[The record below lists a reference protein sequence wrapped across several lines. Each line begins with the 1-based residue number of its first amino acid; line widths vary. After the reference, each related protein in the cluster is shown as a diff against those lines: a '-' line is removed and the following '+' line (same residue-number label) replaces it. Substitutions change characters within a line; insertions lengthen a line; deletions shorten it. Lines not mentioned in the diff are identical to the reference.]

1 MFPTSY
7 ATVPPLPGSSEEAT
21 YYHGNNVNLYR
32 PRAIHSTFIQDGLIN
47 DWSALSRT
55 LDHAFRDR
63 MRLPNLE
70 DFPLLVTECSWNT
83 KENRE
88 KMVEVA
94 FEEWGCPAYYNVD
107 KAVMSA

>member
-7 ATVPPLPGSSEEAT
+7 ATVPSPAGSSDAPT
-21 YYHGNNVNLYR
+21 HYHGNNANLYR
-32 PRAIHSTFIQDGLIN
+32 PRAIHSSPISDGLVT
-47 DWSALSRT
+47 DWDALSRT

-63 MRLPNLE
+63 MRLPSLE
-70 DFPLLVTECSWNT
+70 EFPLLVTEPSWNT

-88 KMVEVA
+88 KMVEIA
-94 FEEWGCPAYYNVD
+94 FEEWSTPAYYNVD